1 VSGSMV
7 LLDISATGEENV
19 IESSSKEQ
27 MNDLSYRKVQ
37 LERLQQEVVTLED
50 LGGGISITGLT
61 LNDFKMV
68 LGSYLK
74 QQ

>member
-1 VSGSMV
+1 MV
-7 LLDISATGEENV
+7 VLDISATGEENV

-37 LERLQQEVVTLED
+37 LERLQQEVVNLED